1 MEMDKMWHIHT
12 TASYAIVTKNE
23 LHASTWINFNDRL
36 PRKKQVTKE
45 YIHDDSLYIKFKS
58 VNR

>member
-12 TASYAIVTKNE
+12 TASYAIVTTNE

-45 YIHDDSLYIKFKS
+45 YIQDDSLYIKFKS